1 MNISTWLSA
10 DGLASLKEKTL
21 TIMSEKAI
29 YHVLLAAA
37 IIVAASIV
45 QICAYRYGE
54 RKANYRL
61 TKLLKYT
68 VIFPDTLKIG
78 EGDFRSVLVD
88 KGISDSISYVTLPL
102 PPVVNCKVK
111 RIHQQLTDVA
121 LKSHNHFIVAKE
133 FMIQSFVCITTA
145 SIFFI
150 TAGIAI
156 AFVTKSGFGQANAL
170 LITTLICTIGVGTFF
185 TSLTSIF
192 KQEKNANDNLGL
204 YLKYINL
211 EQAIRSE
218 LVTNRL
224 IVAKAQM
231 PCDTLDNVLDNTIKS
246 IDKRMEEINSIALGF
261 DVSLVRSLS
270 TLDVKDFDKEEL
282 PK

>member
-1 MNISTWLSA
+1 MR
-10 DGLASLKEKTL
+10 
-21 TIMSEKAI
+21 EKAI

-37 IIVAASIV
+37 IIAAASIV

-68 VIFPDTLKIG
+68 VIFPDTLEIG

-204 YLKYINL
+204 YIKYINL

-218 LVTNRL
+218 LVTNKL
-224 IVAKAQM
+224 IVTKAQM

-246 IDKRMEEINSIALGF
+246 IDKRMEEINNIALGF

-270 TLDVKDFDKEEL
+270 TLDVNDLDKEEL